1 MEKDIDMMVNELS
14 ALMEDNGY
22 RIHPPVSSG
31 FLKSMSKAN
40 SSSTDL
46 SPVLEG
52 INNDILIFLEN
63 QPDYLYFLKK
73 MDGFEFDGVILYSF
87 ALQLEE
93 GDVPVNNIFL
103 YNDNFR
109 NNDVYVNTDLSK
121 RVVIGQDS
129 ISFFTYD
136 LEENVYQIR
145 DNVGAEKIFGSFDNL
160 SDFLKEILEAVS

>member
-14 ALMEDNGY
+14 ALMKDNGY
-22 RIHPPVSSG
+22 RIHPPVSSS
-31 FLKSMSKAN
+31 FLKSMSKSN

-87 ALQLEE
+87 
-93 GDVPVNNIFL
+93 
-103 YNDNFR
+103 
-109 NNDVYVNTDLSK
+109 
-121 RVVIGQDS
+121 
-129 ISFFTYD
+129 
-136 LEENVYQIR
+136 
-145 DNVGAEKIFGSFDNL
+145 
-160 SDFLKEILEAVS
+160 